1 MKNYFLFLV
10 LIFGL
15 GLFSCKNANQPAPNP
30 SASQPS
36 VSQPS
41 PAEATYK
48 ILLSVVKS
56 PEVPKGKKLTEE
68 EQQALA
74 EAGSDVGFYM
84 MQIQDSFQNKDIVIQ
99 NVPDSLNL
107 ANVELKDNTGKVVAK
122 IDLSKFAAAD
132 GTLSG
137 FVCAQNGKEPK
148 FVSLKAEEGNVEEI
162 RAYFK

>member
-1 MKNYFLFLV
+1 M
-10 LIFGL
+10 
-15 GLFSCKNANQPAPNP
+15 
-30 SASQPS
+30 
-36 VSQPS
+36 
-41 PAEATYK
+41 
-48 ILLSVVKS
+48 
-56 PEVPKGKKLTEE
+56 TED

-84 MQIQDSFQNKDIVIQ
+84 MGVEDSFQKKDILLQ
-99 NVPDSLNL
+99 DLSDSLSL

-148 FVSLKAEEGNVEEI
+148 FVSLKAEGGNVEEI